1 MAQSLILGLDIGS
14 DKVKAV
20 IAEPTAEGN
29 FVLHAGLTRQA
40 RGVRRGMV
48 VDMDATVAV
57 VADLLQ
63 EAKQLSKTALRN
75 VYLRVGGSDVRTQ
88 TSRGITAVARAN
100 AEIHKDDI
108 DRVVRASEAVNLP
121 ANRMVLHTLTQEFIV
136 DGVGDIQDPMGM
148 VGARLEVISLIIDVF
163 QPAVANLSKCVELA
177 GGSIGALIF
186 GPTAAASSVLSHNQK
201 ELGVVMIDIG
211 YGTTG
216 IAVYEENRL
225 LHTKV
230 FPFGAGHIT
239 SDLAIALKI
248 PVETAEKV
256 KLSYGY
262 ALASEVSSK
271 DKIDL
276 GKIDHEVKGMPSRK
290 FIAEVIESRLSEIY
304 EMINK
309 ELASIG
315 KDRKLPA
322 GAVLTGGGAK
332 MPGIVELAKREL
344 KLSTQIGLPNR
355 ASFESGSSG
364 VVEFLESPEYASVLG
379 LVLRNREIRP
389 PKRVFIAGDNPVVK
403 FFKNFLP

>member
-14 DKVKAV
+14 STVKAI

-29 FVLHAGLTRQA
+29 FILHAGLTRPS

-48 VDMDATVAV
+48 VDMDGAVAV

-63 EAKQLSKTALRN
+63 EVRQLSKTALRN

-108 DRVVRASEAVNLP
+108 DRVTQASEAVNLP
-121 ANRMVLHTLTQEFIV
+121 SNRMVLHTLRQEFIV

-148 VGARLEVISLIIDVF
+148 VGARLEVISLIIDAF
-163 QPAVANLSKCVELA
+163 QPAVVNLSKCVELA

-186 GPTAAASSVLSHNQK
+186 GPTAAASSILTHNQK
-201 ELGVVMIDIG
+201 ELGVIMVDIG

-216 IAVYEENRL
+216 IAVYEEDRL

-262 ALASEVSSK
+262 ALSEEVSSK

-276 GKIDHEVKGMPSRK
+276 GKFDNEAKGIPSRK
-290 FIAEVIESRLSEIY
+290 FIAEVIESRLSETY

-309 ELASIG
+309 ELVSIG
-315 KDRKLPA
+315 KEKRLPA
-322 GAVLTGGGAK
+322 GVVLTGGGAK
-332 MPGIVELAKREL
+332 MPGIVELAKRSL
-344 KLSTQIGLPNR
+344 KLSAQIGLPNR
-355 ASFESGSSG
+355 ASFESGQRG
-364 VVEFLESPEYASVLG
+364 MVEFLESPEYASVLG
-379 LVLRNREIRP
+379 LTLWSREIRP
-389 PKRVFIAGDNPVVK
+389 RRALAASDNPVVK
-403 FFKNFLP
+403 FFRNFLP